1 MLELSFHTPR
11 GLFINLESWLR
22 LVCAL
27 LWLSLWAS
35 LRSLPGWSLRF
46 RDRDAAGHLVPLV
59 LSWKILLCF
68 IVIICIE
75 VFALSSILLSLSDS
89 HVSRCFISLS
99 LGLAADC
106 CILEL
111 PLTSGWVEMILCL
124 SEWLQILQLIK
135 SGVVGTEWL
144 LQQVM
149 LTGCVLIGGS
159 LFVSSGRSACWE
171 RTVDSTVYVLVI
183 LLCVLEL
190 AVHLTNKF

>member
-11 GLFINLESWLR
+11 GLFINLESCLR

-124 SEWLQILQLIK
+124 SYSLSKVVLWEPRDCCSKWCWLAACLLVAPCLWEVAGLLVE
-135 SGVVGTEWL
+135 SALLTPPYMFWL
-144 LQQVM
+144 FC
-149 LTGCVLIGGS
+149 CVFLS
-159 LFVSSGRSACWE
+159 
-171 RTVDSTVYVLVI
+171 
-183 LLCVLEL
+183 
-190 AVHLTNKF
+190 